1 MYTISVHYTMEFR
14 KVNMKP
20 KGKNIMPLFTQEQID
35 SANKVDIAEF
45 LSGKGVQLKKLSN
58 QFVWE
63 DRNVWIHGNEWYSHY
78 EQTGGHAIDFVM
90 KYLGRTFT
98 EAVKELN
105 GDYSHYDFVRSKEV
119 PSPQLQ
125 PPKRSNSTY
134 RMFMYLRN
142 NRCISPDVINAF
154 VKMGLLYEDDQY
166 HCCIFVGR
174 DDNGRYGHCHKR
186 STLSGFKQT
195 LEGSKAEYAFHY
207 NGADNTIYAFEAPID
222 MLAYIS
228 MHQDGWKDHSYVA
241 LCSVSDKALMHQ
253 LETHPNLTKI
263 VLCLDNDN
271 AGQSAVE
278 RIKEALCQKG
288 YSDVQVEVPV
298 NKDWDEDLQV
308 LSGVKP
314 GKFPK
319 EVTRWTASELSSLSL
334 S

>member
-1 MYTISVHYTMEFR
+1 MS
-14 KVNMKP
+14 
-20 KGKNIMPLFTQEQID
+20 LFTQEQID
-35 SANKVDIAEF
+35 SANQVEIAEF
-45 LSGKGVQLKKLSN
+45 LSSKGVQLKKQSG

-63 DRNVWIHGNEWYSHY
+63 DQNVWIHGSEWYSHY

-90 KYLGRTFT
+90 KYFGRTFT

-105 GDYSHYDFVRSKEV
+105 GDYSHYSIPQKENT
-119 PSPQLQ
+119 PPRLQ
-125 PPKRSNSTY
+125 PPKRSDNTY

-142 NRCISPDVINAF
+142 NRCISPEIINAF
-154 VKMGLLYEDDQY
+154 VKMGLLYEDDKY

-174 DDNGRYGHCHKR
+174 DDNGRFGHCHKR

-207 NGADNTIYAFEAPID
+207 NGTDNTIYAFEAPID

-228 MHQDGWKDHSYVA
+228 MHPDGWRRHSYVA
-241 LCSVSDKALMHQ
+241 LCSVSEKALMHQ
-253 LETHPNLTKI
+253 LETHSNLTKI
-263 VLCLDNDN
+263 VLCLDNDT

-278 RIKEALCQKG
+278 RIKESLYQKG
-288 YSDVQVEVPV
+288 YTDIHAEVPV

-308 LSGVKP
+308 LKGVKP
-314 GKFPK
+314 GINPK
-319 EVTRWTASELSSLSL
+319 EVSQWTASGLSSLSL